1 MGSASRAAL
10 AAARGELS
18 PVLGAGVGAELLG
31 AAAELDRTPA
41 LLKALGDASASAAAK
56 GQLVDRVF
64 ASVSGG
70 ARGVLR
76 AAAAGTW
83 SDSGEFV
90 EGIEELGIRAEA
102 NASSSL
108 SDELLAAASVVESS
122 HELELKLGD
131 KLGDPAAKVALATRL
146 FGGKLSAAALGIVT
160 HLVANPRGRRV
171 NAALRA
177 AADVAAD
184 QGGNALAT
192 VTVAAPLAPAQQQRL
207 AVLLEQS
214 AGRPVRITTVLDPEL
229 VGGVRVQLGDNV
241 IDGSVR
247 ARLEDLRLRLAG

>member
-76 AAAAGTW
+76 AVAAGSW
-83 SDSGEFV
+83 SSSDELV
-90 EGIEELGIRAEA
+90 EGVEELGI
-102 NASSSL
+102 
-108 SDELLAAASVVESS
+108 
-122 HELELKLGD
+122 
-131 KLGDPAAKVALATRL
+131 
-146 FGGKLSAAALGIVT
+146 
-160 HLVANPRGRRV
+160 
-171 NAALRA
+171 
-177 AADVAAD
+177 
-184 QGGNALAT
+184 
-192 VTVAAPLAPAQQQRL
+192 
-207 AVLLEQS
+207 
-214 AGRPVRITTVLDPEL
+214 
-229 VGGVRVQLGDNV
+229 
-241 IDGSVR
+241 
-247 ARLEDLRLRLAG
+247 